1 MYRCNNCGRAF
12 SEKLIREEET
22 GVVAP
27 DGFKEVIAVGYCPHC
42 GSDSYNEVN
51 ECPLCG
57 EATKSISEDYCEDCI
72 EDLTSELKL
81 AVVRWRI
88 KTENA
93 LNTVI
98 EDTVARDL
106 FWEVME
112 RESETDFI
120 TSSYERRTNE

>member
-1 MYRCNNCGRAF
+1 MYRCKNCGRTF
-12 SEKLIREEET
+12 SEKLIRDEET

-27 DGFKEVIAVGYCPHC
+27 DGVKEIISVGYCPHC
-42 GSDSYNEVN
+42 GSESYKEVN

-72 EDLTSELKL
+72 EELTSELKL

-98 EDTVARDL
+98 EDKVARDL
-106 FWEVME
+106 FWDCIE
-112 RESETDFI
+112 REDETDFI